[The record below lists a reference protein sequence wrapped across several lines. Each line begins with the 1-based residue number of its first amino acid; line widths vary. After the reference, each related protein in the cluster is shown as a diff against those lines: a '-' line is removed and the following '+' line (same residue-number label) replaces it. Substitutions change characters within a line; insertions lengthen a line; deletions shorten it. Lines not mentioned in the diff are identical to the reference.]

1 MTSSTHPNIQPFF
14 DTGSST
20 FSYVL
25 FDRQGG
31 RCAVIDSVLNF
42 DSKSGRTSTEGA
54 DEVIRFVQANSLSV
68 DWLLETHVHADHISA
83 APYLQAQLGGLIGIG
98 AGIRTVHE
106 AFSLAFMLPEDSMQT
121 LQPFGRLF
129 EPDERLKVGELS
141 VRAMHV
147 PGHTP
152 ADLAYVVESI
162 DGAPGVAFVGD
173 TLFMPDVGSARCDF
187 PGGCAK
193 KLFAS
198 VRRLLQLP
206 PETRLMM
213 CHDYPP
219 PGREPIC
226 ETTVLEQ
233 WLHNVHIREDVTEDE
248 FVRMRRTRDASL
260 AMPTLMLQSIQ
271 VNIRAG
277 VLPAPE
283 KNGICYLRIPLNVF

>member
-98 AGIRTVHE
+98 TGIRTVHE